1 MSGEP
6 QPRLLWI
13 EEHPS
18 ARERRV
24 GRLRESALTV
34 GALSGV
40 LCLLLAVVAV
50 AFDVRPVVFQS
61 GSMSPAIET
70 GALGIART
78 VPASELATG
87 DVVTVQTPA
96 GVNVTHRIQ
105 NLTIDAQ
112 GRAVLVLKGDANG
125 APDEMPYVV
134 SSAPR
139 IVADVPQLGYV
150 AAFLSGTPGTF
161 LGGLLVGIVLL
172 VAVRGDR
179 SRPGRRRFLETDAD
193 GAPHRTGAR
202 ATAVAV
208 GVVATLAAVALPS
221 TPTTQAFYSDTA
233 TLTSGTFARQAPA
246 PVAPTIATC
255 TRSGGEITITWNA
268 VAGATSYTV
277 SWTNPS
283 GTAST
288 TATSFTPNANF
299 NIGGAT
305 GQISV
310 RAVNAAGT
318 SAPSGAFGYTGNG
331 NNAPCTRL

>member
-1 MSGEP
+1 MTGES

-13 EEHPS
+13 EEPPT
-18 ARERRV
+18 ARERLV
-24 GRLRESALTV
+24 ERLREGALTV

-40 LCLLLAVVAV
+40 LCLLLAAVAV

-87 DVVTVQTPA
+87 DVVTVQTAA

-112 GRAVLVLKGDANG
+112 DRAILVLKGDANG
-125 APDEMPYVV
+125 APDETPYVV

-179 SRPGRRRFLETDAD
+179 SRPGRRRFLGTDAA

-208 GVVATLAAVALPS
+208 GAVATLAAVGLPS
-221 TPTTQAFYSDTA
+221 TPTTQAYYSDTA
-233 TLTSGTFARQAPA
+233 RLTSGTFARQAAA

-255 TRSGGEITITWNA
+255 TRSGGDITITWNA

-277 SWTNPS
+277 SWTNPV

-310 RAVNAAGT
+310 RSVNAAGT
-318 SAPSGAFGYTGNG
+318 SAPSGAFRYTGNG